1 MGYSILSYMK
11 QPTNKQFDQLLIM
24 SQITKLNNSMRQMN
38 KPEPFTMVSIVSI
51 NAELHNLVIIEIK
64 MKDEIYSYINPLILC
79 ILSVIKVP
87 IMKENQLN
95 MVYLLLFLF
104 KK

>member
-1 MGYSILSYMK
+1 MK

-51 NAELHNLVIIEIK
+51 NAELHNLVNIEIK
-64 MKDEIYSYINPLILC
+64 MKDEIYSYINHLILS
-79 ILSVIKVP
+79 ILCVVKIP
-87 IMKENQLN
+87 ISKENQFHI
-95 MVYLLLFLF
+95 VYLFLF